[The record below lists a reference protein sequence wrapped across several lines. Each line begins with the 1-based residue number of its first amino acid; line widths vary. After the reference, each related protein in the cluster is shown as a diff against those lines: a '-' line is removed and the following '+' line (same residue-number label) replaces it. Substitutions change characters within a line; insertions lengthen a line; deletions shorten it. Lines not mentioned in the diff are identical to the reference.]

1 MIVFLDN
8 SRSGYLEDREENILT
23 TESLMIRDFPK
34 DERPRERFIQSGP
47 ESLSNHE
54 LLALMLRTGTKE
66 ESVLQLANRL
76 LTHFEGLRLLKDA
89 TLDEMTAIKGIGSAK
104 AIQVLAAIEL
114 GRRVS
119 NLNYDDRYVIRSPE
133 DGAKY
138 VMNDMRFLTQE
149 HFVTLY
155 LNTKNQ
161 VMNKKTVFIGSLN
174 ASIVHPREVYKEAL
188 RRSAASI
195 ICIHNHPSGDPSPS
209 REDIEVTKRLNE
221 CGRILG
227 IDLLDHLI
235 IGENKFVSLKEK
247 GYL

>member
-1 MIVFLDN
+1 M
-8 SRSGYLEDREENILT
+8 
-23 TESLMIRDFPK
+23 K
-34 DERPRERFIQSGP
+34 DCD
-47 ESLSNHE
+47 
-54 LLALMLRTGTKE
+54 
-66 ESVLQLANRL
+66 
-76 LTHFEGLRLLKDA
+76 LLKDA

-161 VMNKKTVFIGSLN
+161 VMNKKT
-174 ASIVHPREVYKEAL
+174 
-188 RRSAASI
+188 
-195 ICIHNHPSGDPSPS
+195 
-209 REDIEVTKRLNE
+209 DIYRQPKR
-221 CGRILG
+221 
-227 IDLLDHLI
+227 H
-235 IGENKFVSLKEK
+235 V
-247 GYL
+247 